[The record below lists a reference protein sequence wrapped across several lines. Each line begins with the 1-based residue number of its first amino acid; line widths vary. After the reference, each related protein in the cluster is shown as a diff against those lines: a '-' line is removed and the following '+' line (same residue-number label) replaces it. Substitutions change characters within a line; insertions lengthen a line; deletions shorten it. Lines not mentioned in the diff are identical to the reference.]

1 MKRVLMSGA
10 DGQLVTDI
18 QNTLSTPQND
28 RFFNVFA
35 FNRQRLDVTH
45 KLALEIEFARY
56 KPDFFIQGA
65 SYHVVEQ
72 INKNPKEACDVNIA
86 SLHYLSDLCNEYNCT
101 LINFSTNY
109 VFSGI
114 KPPSDDCDEFQPYI
128 ETDIA
133 RPVNLY
139 GILKHAGEQV
149 VSTGCEKYYNIRV
162 SGLFGKTGSRAKKG
176 MNFPYII
183 KKNLEL
189 NNRADHHEPVEVVAD
204 QVINV
209 GYTADL
215 ARVIVEMMK
224 QDSNDKYGLYHL
236 VNKGDCTWYEVAKH
250 ISNILGYGEDK
261 IKPIETADFYTNLK
275 RPKDTSLNVRRVEK
289 VFDVE
294 IPTWQDAL
302 TRFFKNEVL

>member
-1 MKRVLMSGA
+1 MKKVLISGA
-10 DGQLVTDI
+10 AGQLVTDI
-18 QNTLSTPQND
+18 INTLYTPENGM
-28 RFFNVFA
+28 FFNVMA

-45 KLALEIEFARY
+45 KLALETEFARY
-56 KPDFFIQGA
+56 NPDFFIQGA
-65 SYHVVEQ
+65 SYHVVEE

-86 SLHYLSDLCNEYNCT
+86 SLHYLSDLCNKYNCT

-109 VFSGI
+109 VFSGV
-114 KPPSDDCDEFQPYI
+114 KPPAEDWDELQPYT

-133 RPVNLY
+133 HPVNLY
-139 GILKHAGEQV
+139 GILKYAGEQV
-149 VSTGCEKYYNIRV
+149 ASASEKHYNIRV
-162 SGLFGKTGSRAKKG
+162 SGLFGKTGSRAKNG

-224 QDSNDKYGLYHL
+224 QESNDKYGLYHL
-236 VNKGDCTWYEVAKH
+236 VNKGDCTWYEVAQQ
-250 ISNILGYGEDK
+250 IAEILGYGKDK

-275 RPKDTSLNVRRVEK
+275 RPKDTSLNVSRVEK

-302 TRFFKNEVL
+302 IRFFKNEVL

>member
-1 MKRVLMSGA
+1 MKKVLISGA

-18 QNTLSTPQND
+18 INTLSNPENGM
-28 RFFNVFA
+28 FFNVMA

-45 KLALEIEFARY
+45 KLALETEFARY
-56 KPDFFIQGA
+56 NPDFFIQGA
-65 SYHVVEQ
+65 SYHVVEE

-86 SLHYLSDLCNEYNCT
+86 SLHYLSDLCNKYNCT

-109 VFSGI
+109 VFSGV
-114 KPPSDDCDEFQPYI
+114 KPPAEDWDELQPYT

-133 RPVNLY
+133 HPVNLY
-139 GILKHAGEQV
+139 GILKYAGEQV
-149 VSTGCEKYYNIRV
+149 ASASEKHYNIRV
-162 SGLFGKTGSRAKKG
+162 SGLFGKTGSRAKNG

-224 QDSNDKYGLYHL
+224 QESNDKYGLYHL
-236 VNKGDCTWYEVAKH
+236 VNKGDCTWYEVAQQ
-250 ISNILGYGEDK
+250 IAEILGYGKDK

-275 RPKDTSLNVRRVEK
+275 RPKDTSLNVHRVEK